1 MKIELEKLT
10 FIFKGDMKS
19 GYKPPA
25 QQVIPHKVNF
35 KSRKISC
42 ELNAPNHRRGR
53 YRTCIG
59 FDRFIVCDADDMAS
73 VLYLQEEK

>member
-1 MKIELEKLT
+1 MKIDLEKLT

-19 GYKPPA
+19 GYQPPA

-42 ELNAPNHRRGR
+42 ELKAPNHRRGYFR
-53 YRTCIG
+53 KQG
-59 FDRFIVCDADDMAS
+59 
-73 VLYLQEEK
+73 EKTDKGIKIAR